1 MARHLP
7 TGSSGEVA
15 AKPTG
20 LIDLAGVASA
30 LTLSSQGEEAW
41 IDVIRKMDSVYAD
54 LVGYQVELERKN
66 AELEEAR
73 AFIDSVLS
81 AMTDVLIVID
91 ARGIIQEVNAA
102 LVKLHGKPADSLKGR
117 PFAELLAPESAAFAG
132 LLATRL
138 GGGEPIIDKN
148 VSLRDA
154 TGGGAPLSVN
164 GSPRF
169 DHSGR
174 LVGMVL
180 IGRPTGELHR
190 AYAALEQTHDRLR
203 RTQQQL
209 VFAEK
214 MAALGRLVAGVAH
227 ELNNPISFV
236 FGNMHAMKRY
246 GERITRYLQAVDK
259 GTPAPELQALR
270 AELKIDRII
279 QDIGP
284 LVDGTLE
291 GASRVSEIVQDLRR
305 FSSTQKENVE
315 TYDLVRV
322 VKTAT
327 QWVLKATRVKPDLE
341 FDMPEQINIVG
352 RSRAVHQIIINLVQN
367 AVDVLSAVERPIIRL
382 SAGIGDGDAWIKVCD
397 NGPGIRAEEMDRIF
411 EPFFTTKPVG
421 EGTGLGLYVSYGL
434 AEEQG
439 GHLEVANVPDGGVE
453 FLLTIPLAF
462 DIEAE
467 AGETA

>member
-7 TGSSGEVA
+7 TEES
-15 AKPTG
+15 KQNG

-54 LVGYQVELERKN
+54 LVGYQVELESKN

-81 AMTDVLIVID
+81 AMTDVLIVTD
-91 ARGIIQEVNAA
+91 ARGEIQEVNAA
-102 LVKLHGKPADSLKGR
+102 LVKLHGGESHSLKGR
-117 PFAELLAPESAAFAG
+117 PFSDILAPDSAPFANLLAS
-132 LLATRL
+132 RL
-138 GGGEPIIDKN
+138 VAGEPIIDKN
-148 VSLRDA
+148 IFLIDA
-154 TGGGAPLSVN
+154 AGKAAPLSVN

-169 DHSGR
+169 DHAGR

-180 IGRPTGELHR
+180 IGRPIGELHR
-190 AYAALEQTHDRLR
+190 AYAALERTHDRLR

-246 GERITRYLQAVDK
+246 GDRITEYLRAIDR
-259 GTPAPELQALR
+259 GASSAELQALR
-270 AELKIDRII
+270 ADLKIDRII

-305 FSSTQKENVE
+305 FSSTQKENTEV
-315 TYDLVRV
+315 YDLVRV

-327 QWVLKATRVKPDLE
+327 QWVLKATRVKPEIE
-341 FDMPEQINIVG
+341 FDMPEQINITG

-367 AVDVLSAVERPIIRL
+367 AVDVLGQVEAPAIWMR
-382 SAGIGDGDAWIKVCD
+382 AGVEGDFAWIKVRD

-439 GHLEVANVPDGGVE
+439 GHLEAANAPEGGAE
-453 FLLTIPLAF
+453 FSLSIPLE
-462 DIEAE
+462 IGEHAE
-467 AGETA
+467 GAETR

>member
-1 MARHLP
+1 MARHVP
-7 TGSSGEVA
+7 PETTKQS
-15 AKPTG
+15 G
-20 LIDLAGVASA
+20 LIDLAGVSGA
-30 LTLSSQGEEAW
+30 LTLSAQGEEAW

-54 LVGYQVELERKN
+54 LVGYQVELEHKN
-66 AELEEAR
+66 AELEEAH

-91 ARGIIQEVNAA
+91 SHGVVQEANAA
-102 LVKLHGKPADSLKGR
+102 LVKLVGSSAESLKGR
-117 PFAELLAPESAAFAG
+117 PLADLLAPDSAGFAS
-132 LLATRL
+132 LLAARL
-138 GGGEPIIDKN
+138 AAGDPIIDRE
-148 VSLRDA
+148 VSLMDL
-154 TGGGAPLSVN
+154 TGRPAPLSMN

-169 DHSGR
+169 DHAGR

-180 IGRPTGELHR
+180 IGRPIGELRR
-190 AYAALEQTHDRLR
+190 AYAALEQTHDHLR

-246 GERITRYLQAVDK
+246 GERITRYLQAVDS
-259 GTPAPELQALR
+259 GAAPSELQRLH
-270 AELKIDRII
+270 AELKIGKILE
-279 QDIGP
+279 DIGP

-291 GASRVSEIVQDLRR
+291 GAERVSEIVQDLRR

-315 TYDLVRV
+315 SYDLVRV

-327 QWVLKATRVKPDLE
+327 QWVLKAARRKPE
-341 FDMPEQINIVG
+341 VEYDMPEAVTITG
-352 RSRAVHQIIINLVQN
+352 RNRSVHQIIINLVQN
-367 AVDVLSAVERPIIRL
+367 AVDVLGDTERPLIQVRC
-382 SAGIGDGDAWIKVCD
+382 GVDGDRAWITVRD
-397 NGPGIRAEEMDRIF
+397 NGPGIKPEDMDRIF

-439 GHLEVANVPDGGVE
+439 GHLDGANHPDGGAI
-453 FLLTIPLAF
+453 FTLTMPLEGQAH
-462 DIEAE
+462 A
-467 AGETA
+467 

>member
-1 MARHLP
+1 MASHLP
-7 TGSSGEVA
+7 PKDTKQS
-15 AKPTG
+15 G
-20 LIDLAGVASA
+20 LIDLAGVSGA
-30 LTLSSQGEEAW
+30 LTLSPQGEEAW

-66 AELEEAR
+66 AELEEAH

-81 AMTDVLIVID
+81 AMTDVLIVTD
-91 ARGIIQEVNAA
+91 AHGIVQETNAA
-102 LVKLHGKPADSLKGR
+102 LTKLNGRGADSLKGR
-117 PFAELLAPESAAFAG
+117 HFADLLAPESAGFGA
-132 LLATRL
+132 LLAARL
-138 GGGEPIIDKN
+138 AAGDPIVDRE
-148 VSLRDA
+148 VSLTDV
-154 TGGGAPLSVN
+154 TGRPAPLSMN

-169 DHSGR
+169 DHAGR

-180 IGRPTGELHR
+180 IGRPIGELRR
-190 AYAALEQTHDRLR
+190 AYAALEQTHDHLR

-246 GERITRYLQAVDK
+246 GERLTRYLQAQESGADA
-259 GTPAPELQALR
+259 TELQRLR
-270 AELKIDRII
+270 AELKIGKILE
-279 QDIGP
+279 DIGP

-291 GASRVSEIVQDLRR
+291 GAERVSEIVQDLRR

-315 TYDLVRV
+315 GYDLVRV

-327 QWVLKATRVKPDLE
+327 QWVLKAARRKPE
-341 FDMPEQINIVG
+341 VEYDMPEAITVTG
-352 RSRAVHQIIINLVQN
+352 RNRSVHQIIINLVQN
-367 AVDVLSAVERPIIRL
+367 AVDVLGEVERPLIQV
-382 SAGIGDGDAWIKVCD
+382 ACGIDGRQAWIKVRD
-397 NGPGIRAEEMDRIF
+397 NGPGIRPEDMDRIF

-439 GHLEVANVPDGGVE
+439 GHLEGANHPEGGAI
-453 FLLTIPLAF
+453 FTLTIPL
-462 DIEAE
+462 EGQE
-467 AGETA
+467 HG